1 MMSGQVG
8 IRLGKLWQIRQ
19 VFGQNVRAVNVGVV
33 DPRIFCD
40 VVPLPTSAHPQS
52 NQIRTSMRGQTAV
65 AAGLEGNLLLLSVC
79 PGHGTELSLHVD

>member
-1 MMSGQVG
+1 MGIYNEWASGHKAGNTLTNQTG
-8 IRLGKLWQIRQ
+8 
-19 VFGQNVRAVNVGVV
+19 FGQNVHAVNVGVV

-65 AAGLEGNLLLLSVC
+65 TAGLEGNLLLLSVC
-79 PGHGTELSLHVD
+79 MGTAQN